1 MRILISGATGLV
13 GSAVMQH
20 ARDIGDEPLRLA
32 RPVLSHRDA
41 TVGAPQTSIRW
52 DPAAGALDSGAEG
65 ADAIVH
71 LAGASIG
78 EGRWTEGRKRV
89 LRESRV
95 EATRQLVSALRK
107 LRRPPRIFVAAS
119 AVGFYGDRSD
129 EILSET
135 TSPGS
140 DFLATLTRD
149 WEAESDAAAAFG
161 ARVVLL
167 RFGVILARRGGALPR
182 IVFPFSVG
190 AGGPIGSGK
199 QWMSWITLEDAVS
212 IIYFAL
218 RTDSMRGPV
227 NAVAPSPVR
236 NADFGRVLGHVLH
249 RPAFV
254 RTPSFV
260 LRLALG
266 EMADALLLS
275 SQRAI
280 PERLGRLGYKF
291 IYPELRPALESVL
304 K

>member
-13 GSAVMQH
+13 GSALTGH
-20 ARDIGDEPLRLA
+20 ACDLGDEPLRLA
-32 RPVLSHRDA
+32 RPTLSNRDR
-41 TVGAPQTSIRW
+41 TVGGPQTSILW
-52 DPAAGALDSGAEG
+52 DPAAGTLDSGAEG

-78 EGRWTEGRKRV
+78 EGRWTEARKRV

-95 EATRQLVSALRK
+95 EATRQLVNALRK
-107 LRRPPRIFVAAS
+107 LRRPPRVFVAAS
-119 AVGFYGDRSD
+119 AVGFYGDRGD

-135 TSPGS
+135 ACAGG
-140 DFLATLTRD
+140 DFLAALTRD
-149 WEAESDAAAAFG
+149 WEAESGAAGGFG

-182 IVFPFSVG
+182 MVFPFRIG

-199 QWMSWITLEDAVS
+199 QWMSWIALEDAVS

-218 RTDSMRGPV
+218 RNDSMRGPV

-236 NADFGRVLGHVLH
+236 NADFGQVLGRVLH

-291 IYPELRPALESVL
+291 MYPELTPALDSVL